1 MKTLLRS
8 VVLFGFVFSAARG
21 DVLHLRDGRTIM
33 GSYVGGT
40 AKELWF
46 QSNAVSAEAYPTLL
60 VESLRFGS
68 TLSGA
73 PEVPDA
79 RLQHHEI
86 GHRIIEAR
94 ASSRWQTVRVYLTT
108 IFAAAMWA

>member
-8 VVLFGFVFSAARG
+8 ILLLGFVFSAARG
-21 DVLHLRDGRTIM
+21 DVLRLRDGRTIT

-68 TLSGA
+68 TASGA
-73 PEVPDA
+73 PEIPDA
-79 RLQHHEI
+79 RLRQPP
-86 GHRIIEAR
+86 RIIGAP
-94 ASSRWQTVRVYLTT
+94 ASSHWQAVRLQLTT
-108 IFAAAMWA
+108 LLVALWI

>member
-8 VVLFGFVFSAARG
+8 VVLLGFVFSAARG
-21 DVLHLRDGRTIM
+21 DILRLRDGRTIM

-40 AKELWF
+40 ARELWF

-68 TLSGA
+68 TTSGG
-73 PEVPDA
+73 PEIPDA
-79 RLQHHEI
+79 RVHKP
-86 GHRIIEAR
+86 RIIGAQ
-94 ASSRWQTVRVYLTT
+94 ASSPWQVIRLYLSA
-108 IFAAAMWA
+108 ILAAALWA